1 MIMYLGP
8 CSIESEEQVEKI
20 ILFLQTKNVDFVL
33 RGGLFKLRTDPS
45 SFQGLREEGVSII
58 SKLKEKYKFKYATEI
73 SSLEQYH
80 QVKDIADEFQIGTRS
95 MYNYEL
101 LSFLGKQEKPVLL
114 KRGFSATLEEWI
126 GAAEYITKGGNKNVI
141 MCERGV
147 RSFEPK
153 FRNMVDLTGALYVKK
168 NTPFKVILDPS
179 HGTGGTEYVAELT
192 NAAIVSKLDGFMIE
206 MHPEPEKAQSDK
218 MQANSFAQIERIIKN
233 VTKIKRIVDDLD

>member
-20 ILFLQTKNVDFVL
+20 VLFLQSKDLNFIL
-33 RGGLFKLRTDPS
+33 RGGLFKLRTDPN
-45 SFQGLREEGVSII
+45 SFQGLRSDGIAII
-58 SKLKEKYKFKYATEI
+58 AKLKEKYGFKYATEI

-126 GAAEYITKGGNKNVI
+126 GAAEYISKGGNNNII

-179 HGTGGTEYVAELT
+179 HGTGGTEYVAQLT
-192 NAAIVSKLDGFMIE
+192 NAAVICKLDGFMIE

-218 MQANSFAQIERIIKN
+218 MQANSFNQIERIINN
-233 VTKIKRIVDDLD
+233 VSKIKKIVDELD